1 MTRLS
6 GKKGKN
12 KKMINDPYS
21 VLSVSRDATKDEI
34 KKAYR
39 KMVKKYH
46 PDLNPDN
53 PDANKKM
60 NEINEAYE
68 MLMNPEKY
76 RASGNS
82 YSGNGSGAGTGSG
95 YYGGYTTYD
104 FSDFEEFFGFGNYG
118 RITINLTV
126 EPGDSPML
134 ANAIRSVQARRF
146 SEALNTLLYIP
157 QSDRG
162 ARWYY
167 VSSVA
172 NYSLGNT
179 VKALEDIQ
187 TAARLDPSNSEYQ
200 RLLYAFSRSGRMYN
214 QNSRTYRVDS
224 VDPAKLCLGCLATQF
239 FCCPCGCR
247 CI

>member
-1 MTRLS
+1 
-6 GKKGKN
+6 
-12 KKMINDPYS
+12 MINDPYS
-21 VLSVSRDATKDEI
+21 VLGVSRDATKDEI

-39 KMVKKYH
+39 RLAKKYH

-60 NEINEAYE
+60 NEINQAYE

-76 RASGNS
+76 RSQGSS
-82 YSGNGSGAGTGSG
+82 YSGSGTGTGSG

-104 FSDFEEFFGFGNYG
+104 FSDFEEMFGFGRAQG
-118 RITINLTV
+118 IPVNLTV
-126 EPGDSPML
+126 EPGDSQLL
-134 ANAIRSVQARRF
+134 ASAIRSAQSGRF

-157 QSDRG
+157 EAERN

-167 VSSVA
+167 VSAVV

-179 VKALEDIQ
+179 MKANEHINI
-187 TAARLDPSNSEYQ
+187 ACRMDPSNSEYQ
-200 RLLYAFSRSGRMYN
+200 RLLYAFGRTRRVYNENSGGY
-214 QNSRTYRVDS
+214 RTHEIS
-224 VDPAKLCLGCLATQF
+224 PLGLCLGCLATQF